1 MNLSH
6 NTSLDWFS
14 PGASK
19 HPVFGQITEGFEIAM
34 EISEVST
41 ARQPRTRSSLRRAHI
56 LCSLQCTDRA
66 HTVHIYRVH
75 SLAHTHT
82 HTHTSEVPTT
92 GDNPNTSIMMKSIT
106 ISGL

>member
-1 MNLSH
+1 MNLTH

-14 PGASK
+14 QGASK

-34 EISEVST
+34 EISEVSN

-66 HTVHIYRVH
+66 HTVHIYHAH
-75 SLAHTHT
+75 SLAHTHP
-82 HTHTSEVPTT
+82 HTSKVPTT
-92 GDNPNTSIMMKSIT
+92 GDNPNTPIMMKSIT